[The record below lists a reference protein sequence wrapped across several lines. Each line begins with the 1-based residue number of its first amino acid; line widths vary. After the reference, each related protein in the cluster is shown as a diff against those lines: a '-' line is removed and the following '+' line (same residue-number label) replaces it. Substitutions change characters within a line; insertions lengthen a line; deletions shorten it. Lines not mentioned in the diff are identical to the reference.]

1 LAGDVLMINGD
12 FVAISMGKLG
22 IGEMVTE
29 IGVNGGIGNFVGGD
43 GFGVGGGVVGVAVG
57 GFILGGGA
65 ID

>member
-1 LAGDVLMINGD
+1 MIDGD

-22 IGEMVTE
+22 IGEVVAE
-29 IGVNGGIGNFVGGD
+29 IGVCRGIGNFVGGN

-57 GFILGGGA
+57 GFVFGGGA